1 MIFIYYLIST
11 EDFNIDILNRKLII
25 GLTSRVN
32 SSLNSA
38 AISAQSSEEN
48 SNQDSICIGAGTA
61 AGLLALIAI
70 IAVIAILIMKRSTK

>member
-1 MIFIYYLIST
+1 M
-11 EDFNIDILNRKLII
+11 
-25 GLTSRVN
+25 N

-48 SNQDSICIGAGTA
+48 SNQDSICMGAGTA